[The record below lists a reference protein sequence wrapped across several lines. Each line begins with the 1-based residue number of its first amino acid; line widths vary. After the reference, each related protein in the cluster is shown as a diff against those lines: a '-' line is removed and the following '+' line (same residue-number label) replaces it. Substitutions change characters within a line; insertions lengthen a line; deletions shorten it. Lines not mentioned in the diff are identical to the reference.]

1 MLRDMETALVA
12 GGAGFIGS
20 NLCRS
25 LLHDYKVVS
34 VDDFSSGRKSNIED
48 LKKSRNYRLLEHDII
63 KPLDCSKDYLEEID
77 YVFHLAS
84 RASPKDYQS
93 HPLHTLLS
101 NSQGTMN
108 LLELCKKTGAKFL
121 YASTSEIYGD
131 PLEHPQKETYRGNV
145 NPTGIR
151 ACYDESKRLG
161 ETLTYLYLREYGVDA
176 RVIRIFNTY
185 GPAMKADDG
194 RVISNFITQ
203 ALQGED
209 ITIYGDGSQTRSF
222 CYVSDMVDGIKKAM
236 FCDGTKGETINLG
249 NPDEFTIKE
258 LAGIIKEMIDTD
270 SRIVY
275 KKLPEDDP
283 WRRKPDITKAK
294 RLLGWA
300 PKVALREGLKETIS
314 YFREELSL
322 K

>member
-1 MLRDMETALVA
+1 METVLVA

-25 LLHDYKVVS
+25 LLTDFKVVC
-34 VDDFSSGRKSNIED
+34 VDDFSSGRRSNTED
-48 LKKSRNYRLLEHDII
+48 LKKNKNYRLLEYDII
-63 KPLDCSKDYLEEID
+63 KPFDCSKDSLEEID

-84 RASPKDYQS
+84 RASPNDYQS
-93 HPLHTLLS
+93 NPLHTLLS

-108 LLELCKKTGAKFL
+108 LLELCRKTGAKFL
-121 YASTSEIYGD
+121 FASTSEVYGD

-185 GPAMKADDG
+185 GPAMKHDDG
-194 RVISNFITQ
+194 RVVSNFIVQ
-203 ALQGED
+203 ALKGED

-222 CYVSDMVDGIKKAM
+222 AYVSDMVEGIKKAL
-236 FCDGTKGETINLG
+236 FCEGTKGETINLG
-249 NPDEFTIKE
+249 NPDEFTINE
-258 LAGIIKEMIDTD
+258 LADIIKEMIDTD
-270 SRIVY
+270 SNIIY

-283 WRRKPDITKAK
+283 HNRNPDISKAK
-294 RLLGWA
+294 RLLGWT
-300 PKVALREGLKETIS
+300 PKVALRDGLKETID
-314 YFREELSL
+314 YFREEL
-322 K
+322 KQE

>member
-1 MLRDMETALVA
+1 METVLVA

-25 LLHDYKVVS
+25 LLLEYNVVC
-34 VDDFSSGRKSNIED
+34 VDDFSSGRRSNADD
-48 LKKSRNYRLLEHDII
+48 LKKSKNYRLLERDIT
-63 KPLDCSKDYLEEID
+63 KPLDCSKDSLDGID

-84 RASPKDYQS
+84 RASPNDYQS
-93 HPLHTLLS
+93 NPLHTLLS

-121 YASTSEIYGD
+121 FASTSEVYGD

-161 ETLTYLYLREYGVDA
+161 ETLAYLYLREYGVDA

-194 RVISNFITQ
+194 RVVSNFIVQ
-203 ALQGED
+203 ALKGED
-209 ITIYGDGSQTRSF
+209 ITIYGNGSQTRSF
-222 CYVSDMVDGIKKAM
+222 CYVD
-236 FCDGTKGETINLG
+236 LG
-249 NPDEFTIKE
+249 NPEEFTINE
-258 LAGIIKEMIDTD
+258 LAGIVKEMIDTD
-270 SRIVY
+270 SKIVY

-283 WRRKPDITKAK
+283 RNRNPDITKAK
-294 RLLGWA
+294 RLLGWT

-314 YFREELSL
+314 YFREELRQ